1 MAKKGANTIVI
12 EAKDSLVN
20 AVNECIQNGVPAAM
34 VSIILEDVLKDLN
47 NNIKK
52 VLDMEKQEYET
63 QLEAESQQ
71 VEYVPE
77 EETN

>member
-1 MAKKGANTIVI
+1 MLEG
-12 EAKDSLVN
+12 
-20 AVNECIQNGVPAAM
+20 
-34 VSIILEDVLKDLN
+34 ILNDLN
-47 NNIKK
+47 NNVKK